1 MFLIMSNKASSN
13 RPSHSVATR
22 ALALV
27 LAVLVTGGALT
38 FIISLIMSL
47 FGA

>member
-1 MFLIMSNKASSN
+1 MFFAMSNKTDSN
-13 RPSHSVATR
+13 RSSHSVATR

-27 LAVLVTGGALT
+27 LAVLVTGGVLT
-38 FIISLIMSL
+38 MIISIIMSL